1 MKPLVSLIPE
11 RPEVETPARRALR
24 KWEIAQIMHT
34 QRGFCAGC
42 GTKLYAGFFD
52 ADHII
57 PLACGGTNDLTNFQ
71 LLCKVC
77 HAAKSRGEDIPA
89 AAKIKRLRG
98 ETGQRA
104 RRERK
109 GPTLRSKN
117 TLGGEAYQA
126 RKAAAER
133 MRRETE

>member
-1 MKPLVSLIPE
+1 MRPLVSLIPE

-71 LLCKVC
+71 LICRPC
-77 HAAKSRGEDIPA
+77 HSDKTAGKDIPDA
-89 AAKIKRLRG
+89 ARIKRLRG

-104 RRERK
+104 RRERNGSK
-109 GPTLRSKN
+109 LKNRGFDKSLRK
-117 TLGGEAYQA
+117 
-126 RKAAAER
+126 R
-133 MRRETE
+133 MDGTVEKV

>member
-1 MKPLVSLIPE
+1 MKPIVSIMPE
-11 RPEVETPARRALR
+11 RPTVETPARRSLR
-24 KWEIAQIMHT
+24 AWETAQLM
-34 QRGFCAGC
+34 QQQAGFCAGC

-77 HAAKSRGEDIPA
+77 HNAKSRGEDIPT
-89 AAKIKRLRG
+89 AAKIRRLKG

-104 RRERK
+104 RRERNGSK
-109 GPTLRSKN
+109 LKNRGFDKSLRKRMDG
-117 TLGGEAYQA
+117 TVE
-126 RKAAAER
+126 RKEP
-133 MRRETE
+133 